1 MSKLS
6 YHRDDLFWK
15 GEQRSSRAMEE
26 RVEMKPAEERT
37 LHVVDAHML
46 PFTALVERAVDLAM
60 DAIRTGDQKATQTVA
75 LLENEIDDLQKS
87 VEQWSYQELPSQL
100 PIWGCG
106 DDVRYL
112 AALVPITLDLERISN
127 EAADLAQLAQYL
139 YHVCDWALLLEQR
152 CRQQAT
158 LHNDDERLFGD
169 IIRRRMQKLGQKVQQ
184 MVRATMQ
191 AVALHDVYAAQTL
204 LAQDLLIEE
213 IEARISRTS
222 RVLLK
227 DASTQLVHEGEN
239 WCIVLQLST
248 LDQMAQKMER
258 MVIHCRDICE
268 RLLFIAGHV
277 PEHSAR

>member
-1 MSKLS
+1 
-6 YHRDDLFWK
+6 
-15 GEQRSSRAMEE
+15 
-26 RVEMKPAEERT
+26 
-37 LHVVDAHML
+37 
-46 PFTALVERAVDLAM
+46 
-60 DAIRTGDQKATQTVA
+60 
-75 LLENEIDDLQKS
+75 
-87 VEQWSYQELPSQL
+87 
-100 PIWGCG
+100 
-106 DDVRYL
+106 
-112 AALVPITLDLERISN
+112 
-127 EAADLAQLAQYL
+127 
-139 YHVCDWALLLEQR
+139 
-152 CRQQAT
+152 
-158 LHNDDERLFGD
+158 

-258 MVIHCRDICE
+258 MFIHCRDICE